1 MKFDVRPIPSAV
13 ETGFTSRYM
22 EAKVLE
28 DIKVLNEITENYSL
42 GYLSESCAFA
52 MLDIISQNEDRLME
66 AAMDADDTIGGMSIK
81 ERLNANISP
90 LRFVGEGVLPYK
102 EIVKAND
109 GESLY
114 KAYTMERAWN
124 GEDAVYEM
132 ASKIADAKENEL
144 RIYKESSGEKGFTEF
159 ERNLYKNYPDDRVT
173 PDFLYE
179 RVIESKILSGSL
191 SLEDGYILQEFVESR
206 FAVNE
211 DVASMMPVVPLTGD
225 DLSPDLSNTSIKD
238 MVSAT
243 DSEAADNDNDP
254 TDPDDD
260 GDVIYGTIK
269 VEESVSS
276 QLREAGAF
284 VALEGVVYKNNI
296 VFDSEI
302 RKLYDKLKKDLKL
315 TNPND
320 DQASFKSMINVKK
333 NRYTLNFANTQ
344 TDPASVTTAI
354 VSCGFKP
361 IKENGVVVKYEKV
374 SKGIKITIEFTSVDN
389 GVIAFYE
396 NSDDVVK
403 ESSLDDKVNF
413 GMDCDASD
421 VKNAA
426 KKVKKLRADKDT
438 KKEDLDQAV
447 SNLDHAIENYKEV
460 QKAQK
465 EKEVK
470 ESAKDLICVIR
481 SARNKNMTFR
491 EWLTESCVDQ
501 LTSDHPLFCKNRE
514 VASSYV
520 KEAFD
525 SVVDVLRRGST
536 DEFVSERVN
545 TAIDMINTKIPSLMI
560 SESNFGD
567 FINDIL
573 VSSPAKKVCE
583 SCYEMLESVH
593 DEHVTEFAFTETVKM
608 FTEYV
613 NRQME
618 DEITCERVL
627 NDKEFRQDAFNESG
641 DKIDDE
647 IQSTVELLNRLG
659 YKVKYSSAGHSQTRI
674 KEDNY
679 RDGVYHGKL
688 YTTARITF
696 DKHYDL
702 KSVPDGWYENKNSD
716 KTAIYVRAYSYDPK
730 DGTPNEAF
738 EKWKTSYIKALK
750 DWAES
755 LSEAKDPEAKT
766 ESAIEDF
773 EKDLM
778 SGTEPVFVESPEVDF
793 DSFMESEIDAL
804 K

>member
-42 GYLSESCAFA
+42 GYLSESCAFT

-81 ERLNANISP
+81 ERLNAHISP
-90 LRFVGEGVLPYK
+90 LQFVGEGVLPYK

-114 KAYTMERAWN
+114 KAYTMERTWD

-144 RIYKESSGEKGFTEF
+144 RIYKESSGEKGFTEY
-159 ERNLYKNYPDDRVT
+159 ERALYKNYPDDRVT

-179 RVIESKILSGSL
+179 RAIESKILSGSIT
-191 SLEDGYILQEFVESR
+191 LEEGYILQEFVESR

-211 DVASMMPVVPLTGD
+211 DVAVMMPVVPLNGD
-225 DLSPDLSNTSIKD
+225 VLSPDLTNTSVKD

-243 DSEAADNDNDP
+243 DSEAAENNDDP
-254 TDPDDD
+254 TDPDEDC
-260 GDVIYGTIK
+260 DVIYGTIK
-269 VEESVSS
+269 VEESVGY
-276 QLREAGAF
+276 QLRDAGAF

-296 VFDSEI
+296 VFDSEM
-302 RKLYDKLKKDLKL
+302 RKLFDKLKKDLKL
-315 TNPND
+315 SKPD
-320 DQASFKSMINVKK
+320 DQASFKAMINVKK
-333 NRYTLNFANTQ
+333 NRYTFNFANEKANP
-344 TDPASVTTAI
+344 TDITTSI

-361 IKENGVVVKYEKV
+361 IKENGIVVKYEKV
-374 SKGIKITIEFTSVDN
+374 SKGIKITVEFTSVDN

-396 NSDDVVK
+396 NSDTVVK
-403 ESSLDDKVNF
+403 ESSLEDKINF
-413 GMDCDASD
+413 GIDCDASD
-421 VKNAA
+421 VKDAA

-438 KKEDLDQAV
+438 KKEDFDQAV
-447 SNLDHAIENYKEV
+447 SNLDHAIENYKKV

-465 EKEVK
+465 DEEVK
-470 ESAKDLICVIR
+470 ESANDLLASIR
-481 SARNKNMTFR
+481 SARNVNMIYR
-491 EWLTESCVDQ
+491 EWLLESCVDH

-514 VASSYV
+514 AANAYV

-525 SVVDVLRRGST
+525 VVNKALRFGSR
-536 DEFVSERVN
+536 DQFVEERVA
-545 TAIDMINTKIPSLMI
+545 TAVNMINESIPSALI
-560 SESNFGD
+560 TESTFVD
-567 FINDIL
+567 YINEIL
-573 VSSPAKKVCE
+573 VTSPVDKVCE
-583 SCYEMLESVH
+583 SCYELLEAVH
-593 DEHVTEFAFTETVKM
+593 DGSITEFAFTETVKM
-608 FTEYV
+608 FTQFVQY
-613 NRQME
+613 QMD
-618 DEITCERVL
+618 DESVCERIL
-627 NDKEFRQDAFNESG
+627 NDIEFREEVFNESG
-641 DKIDDE
+641 DKIDDD

-659 YKVKYSSAGHSQTRI
+659 YKVKYSSAGHSKTRI
-674 KEDNY
+674 KEDNH

-716 KTAIYVRAYSYDPK
+716 KTAIYVRAFTYNPK

-738 EKWKTSYIKALK
+738 EKWKASYIKALK
-750 DWAES
+750 DWVDN
-755 LSEAKDPEAKT
+755 LSEAKDPEATT
-766 ESAIEDF
+766 ESVISDF
-773 EKDLM
+773 ENELM
-778 SGTEPVFVESPEVDF
+778 NGTTPMIVESPEVDF

-804 K
+804 N